1 LGKKNCKDL
10 GVDKDLTKFAKI
22 LIPESLKKFT
32 IFFFKKK
39 NGILKILIGFNEKIL
54 DGMGNLK
61 KKKLKDRYTKWTL
74 LKKKKKLFLTII
86 SLILHQSF
94 ILLFTYSTL
103 SSL

>member
-39 NGILKILIGFNEKIL
+39 NGILKILIGFNEK
-54 DGMGNLK
+54 
-61 KKKLKDRYTKWTL
+61 
-74 LKKKKKLFLTII
+74 
-86 SLILHQSF
+86 S
-94 ILLFTYSTL
+94 
-103 SSL
+103 